1 LIVQPIT
8 EQALITREI
17 ERLKRRVINADRAGA
32 DRWRQISF
40 LYRAADSFSKR
51 VFSNSFCHLEQN
63 ETGCTT
69 GECCKCRPDVFAY
82 EKSVLDLMPKR
93 TDDTGFCPFFNLTRR
108 NCGIYQVRPFAC
120 RVYYNLAR
128 SSYYCQNPNDQTLLI
143 FDGVK
148 RHLERI
154 LGPYQGG
161 YHPDGNVP
169 PAQ

>member
-1 LIVQPIT
+1 MRVRLLT
-8 EQALITREI
+8 EDAFISQEI

-40 LYRAADSFSKR
+40 LYRSADSFSKR
-51 VFSNSFCHLEQN
+51 IFARSYCHTEQGQSGCA
-63 ETGCTT
+63 TGV
-69 GECCKCRPDVFAY
+69 CCQCRPDVFAH
-82 EKSVLDLMPKR
+82 EKSVLELLPKR
-93 TDDTGFCPFFNLTRR
+93 SDDTGFCPFFNLSKR

-120 RVYYNLAR
+120 RVYYNLAT
-128 SSYYCQNPNDQTLLI
+128 SVYYCQNPNDQTLQI

-161 YHPDGNVP
+161 YLP
-169 PAQ
+169 